1 MGNPGLFQELPD
13 IAALLSEGG
22 GDGEQACSADGAV
35 GRLDT
40 MTDLALDDGRPQR
53 SLGSVVGGLDSLS
66 LQEGPQRISHLQ
78 ELLAGAHRAGPWR
91 SLAALNAQ
99 LHHLL
104 ERGYRCAEVFDYKR
118 QPDRL
123 AAVLQCGPVDRSAF
137 VAVPL
142 LKQLLLQLQQLGSER
157 CAGTGAPSDGGEI
170 TDQMGPAELA
180 LLAGQVVVSRE
191 AIANTALP
199 VGAPVSST

>member
-1 MGNPGLFQELPD
+1 MGNPGLLQELPY
-13 IAALLSEGG
+13 IPSLLSEGG

-91 SLAALNAQ
+91 SIAALNTQ

-104 ERGYRCAEVFDYKR
+104 ERGLKR

-123 AAVLQCGPVDRSAF
+123 AAVLQGGPADRSVL

-142 LKQLLLQLQQLGSER
+142 LKELSLQLQQLGAEPS
-157 CAGTGAPSDGGEI
+157 AGTGALSDGGEI